1 MQLAIRRT
9 PWLITGLFCLVVMV
23 SGWGLWS
30 AFVHQPT
37 RIAIAIDN
45 PLLVEGTQG
54 VDPDGVW
61 FDGNTR
67 INLNRFHDMPWRLA
81 SWRWRQPP
89 GDTLPVT
96 LTLDTYVWQA
106 TTTEKWRVVHLLMP
120 AETNTLRVTSDTRVV
135 AGDVRNL
142 GVMMDALAIKRIQS
156 HWFSLPEWLFM
167 LIFAFDYWVV
177 VIAAAIW
184 LRRANWVGLVVF
196 SAFSL
201 LYSTLFAQEAA
212 HGFANTTL
220 LIDRTGRYLVTILML
235 VRAWQQRHYRIDSTP
250 EKSRRFGIDV
260 LRTVA
265 IICVVIAH
273 FMPLA
278 FTEWASTR
286 DFFKWFLAMGSLGV
300 NVFFALSGY
309 LIGII
314 LMRHIASIA
323 QFAVVKRFWV
333 RRWLR
338 TLPAAYVSAVI
349 SWIVATPNNVRDFF
363 RSIFFVGTIH
373 PLHISTEIPFWWSL
387 GTEELFYV
395 LFPLALFVLVKWFP
409 RVTAIAT
416 VLAIIVIL
424 SFLGRYLWMISIPK
438 DAWKAIEYVMYIR
451 LDSMVWGILIAWIR
465 VSRPTWF
472 RYVAEMG
479 YAPGLMTIAIGIM
492 IYVDYLRWPV
502 LAVMIPQTCITIGTA
517 LLIPACENLKTLGW
531 HLFDRVVVWIA
542 FISYSLYLYHVMVM
556 LRLSREIGP
565 AMSWGMLGTNA
576 LLYIV
581 GAFGLAALSYYFVEK
596 PVLAWRDRIFSD
608 KVE

>member
-9 PWLITGLFCLVVMV
+9 PWLITGMFCLVVIV

-30 AFVHQPT
+30 AFVHQPS
-37 RIAIAIDN
+37 RITIALDN
-45 PLLVEGTQG
+45 PLLVDGTQG

-67 INLNRFHDMPWRLA
+67 INLNRFHDMPWRLV

-96 LTLDTYVWQA
+96 LTLDTYAWQS

-120 AETNTLRVTSDTRVV
+120 AETTMLHVTSDTRVV
-135 AGDVRNL
+135 VGDVRNL
-142 GVMMDALAIKRIQS
+142 GIMMDALAIKRLQP
-156 HWFSLPEWLFM
+156 HWFALPQWLFM
-167 LIFAFDYWVV
+167 LVFAFDYWVV

-184 LRRANWVGLVVF
+184 LRHANWVGLVVF
-196 SAFSL
+196 SAFVL
-201 LYSTLFAQEAA
+201 LYSILFSQEAA
-212 HGFANTTL
+212 HGFANPTL
-220 LIDRTGRYLVTILML
+220 LIDRGGRYAVTVFMA
-235 VRAWQQRHYRIDSTP
+235 VRAWQQRTYQLESTP

-260 LRTVA
+260 LRAVA
-265 IICVVIAH
+265 ILCVVIAH
-273 FMPLA
+273 FMPLV
-278 FTEWASTR
+278 FTEWTSTR

-314 LMRHIASIA
+314 LMRHIAHIH
-323 QFAVVKRFWV
+323 QFAVVKRFWI

-349 SWIVATPNNVRDFF
+349 SWIVATPNNVGDFF

-373 PLHISTEIPFWWSL
+373 PLYISTEIPFWWSL

-395 LFPLALFVLVKWFP
+395 LFPLALFALVKLVP
-409 RVTAIAT
+409 RMTAMAI
-416 VLAIIVIL
+416 VLATIVIA
-424 SFLGRYLWMISIPK
+424 SFLGRYLWMINIPK

-451 LDSMVWGILIAWIR
+451 LDAMVWGILIAWMR
-465 VSRPTWF
+465 VARPHWF
-472 RYVAEMG
+472 RSVAELG
-479 YAPGLMTIAIGIM
+479 YAPGIMTVAIGIM
-492 IYVDYLRWPV
+492 VYVDYLRWPV
-502 LAVMIPQTCITIGTA
+502 LAVMIPQTCITVGTS

-531 HLFDRVVVWIA
+531 QLVDRVVVWIA

-565 AMSWGMLGTNA
+565 ATSWGMLGTNA
-576 LLYIV
+576 LLYLV
-581 GAFGLAALSYYFVEK
+581 GAIGLAALSYYFVEK
-596 PVLAWRDRIFSD
+596 PVLTWRDRTFSD

>member
-1 MQLAIRRT
+1 VQLAIRRT

-142 GVMMDALAIKRIQS
+142 GVMMDVLAIKRIQS

-167 LIFAFDYWVV
+167 LIFAFV

-286 DFFKWFLAMGSLGV
+286 DFFKWFLAMATS
-300 NVFFALSGY
+300 S
-309 LIGII
+309 
-314 LMRHIASIA
+314 
-323 QFAVVKRFWV
+323 
-333 RRWLR
+333 
-338 TLPAAYVSAVI
+338 VS
-349 SWIVATPNNVRDFF
+349 F
-363 RSIFFVGTIH
+363 
-373 PLHISTEIPFWWSL
+373 
-387 GTEELFYV
+387 
-395 LFPLALFVLVKWFP
+395 
-409 RVTAIAT
+409 
-416 VLAIIVIL
+416 
-424 SFLGRYLWMISIPK
+424 
-438 DAWKAIEYVMYIR
+438 
-451 LDSMVWGILIAWIR
+451 
-465 VSRPTWF
+465 
-472 RYVAEMG
+472 
-479 YAPGLMTIAIGIM
+479 
-492 IYVDYLRWPV
+492 
-502 LAVMIPQTCITIGTA
+502 
-517 LLIPACENLKTLGW
+517 
-531 HLFDRVVVWIA
+531 
-542 FISYSLYLYHVMVM
+542 
-556 LRLSREIGP
+556 
-565 AMSWGMLGTNA
+565 
-576 LLYIV
+576 
-581 GAFGLAALSYYFVEK
+581 
-596 PVLAWRDRIFSD
+596 
-608 KVE
+608 

>member
-1 MQLAIRRT
+1 
-9 PWLITGLFCLVVMV
+9 
-23 SGWGLWS
+23 
-30 AFVHQPT
+30 
-37 RIAIAIDN
+37 
-45 PLLVEGTQG
+45 
-54 VDPDGVW
+54 
-61 FDGNTR
+61 
-67 INLNRFHDMPWRLA
+67 
-81 SWRWRQPP
+81 
-89 GDTLPVT
+89 
-96 LTLDTYVWQA
+96 
-106 TTTEKWRVVHLLMP
+106 
-120 AETNTLRVTSDTRVV
+120 
-135 AGDVRNL
+135 
-142 GVMMDALAIKRIQS
+142 
-156 HWFSLPEWLFM
+156 M

-177 VIAAAIW
+177 VIAGAIW
-184 LRRANWVGLVVF
+184 LRQANWVGLVVF

-212 HGFANTTL
+212 HGFANSTL

-235 VRAWQQRHYRIDSTP
+235 VRAWQQRHHRIDSTP

-395 LFPLALFVLVKWFP
+395 LFPLALFVLIKWFP

-416 VLAIIVIL
+416 VLATIVIM

-472 RYVAEMG
+472 RYIAEMG
-479 YAPGLMTIAIGIM
+479 YAPGLMTVAIGIM

-565 AMSWGMLGTNA
+565 ATSWGMLGTNA

-596 PVLAWRDRIFSD
+596 PVLAWRDRTFSD